1 MFFKICLSNLVQRV
15 CVDGCF
21 SDFNFVVSCAP
32 QGGVLG
38 PLLFANLLL
47 GAGIG
52 YETQCRK
59 IKSIII
65 SRSRTIFPPH
75 LDLFILDDLLEN
87 VEHLKP
93 LGVILDPRL
102 TFASKHLVIFCTYQ
116 TYAPMTVM
124 F

>member
-1 MFFKICLSNLVQRV
+1 MVAFLILTLSSLVLLR
-15 CVDGCF
+15 
-21 SDFNFVVSCAP
+21 VVSWDPCSCC
-32 QGGVLG
+32 
-38 PLLFANLLL
+38 ANLLL